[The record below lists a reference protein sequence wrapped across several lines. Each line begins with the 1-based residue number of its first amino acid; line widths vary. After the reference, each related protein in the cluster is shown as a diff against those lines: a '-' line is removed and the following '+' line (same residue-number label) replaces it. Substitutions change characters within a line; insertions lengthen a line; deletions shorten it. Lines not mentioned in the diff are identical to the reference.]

1 MKWAS
6 KCNARDWISYRYRN
20 VPFSTG
26 RAPAKGWTG
35 KAIPVQ
41 DWKGPVCSRRLR
53 LPDFIIQAP
62 EFQLKNLGSV
72 KDFR

>member
-1 MKWAS
+1 MGFKG
-6 KCNARDWISYRYRN
+6 NARDRISCRYRN

-26 RAPAKGWTG
+26 KAIPAQDWTG

-41 DWKGPVCSRRLR
+41 DWKGPECSRRLR
-53 LPDFIIQAP
+53 HPGFVVQVP
-62 EFQLKNLGSV
+62 EFQLKNLGNV